1 MSNIKANLKLTY
13 TFSINKLIKDDSGSK
28 KPVGMP
34 LWKSFNKPED
44 CIIKPNDKVL
54 CVMTGKKNNI
64 TVIDCDT
71 HQAYHNLVSEY
82 PILNNTYTVKTSKGF
97 HIYCKYDEK
106 AKTTTNQTLKIDVR
120 NDGGIVFGAGSK
132 TEFNTEYT
140 VDKDLPLVTA
150 PIEVWS
156 KLCLRKATNINKDE
170 PPRVNKISSDIEIP
184 ALCRDI
190 LENIDILFWT
200 DYDDWI
206 RLVWAIKNH
215 FGDAGYKIA
224 KEFSQKCDNF
234 GDGSKFKEVWAT
246 GESGNSW
253 GTIEYYSKLSN
264 PEQHLKIKL
273 IHKPIKPSVLDME
286 VAECLLELIGDEV
299 FLKEGEWYMYDND
312 YELWVLMQCSD
323 DWLKFNNLIYQTAKQ
338 SYTLQVKLE
347 TEKLNNELSQEQF
360 EKKNKLISE
369 YHVIIKEIGKIAK
382 IKTIAECVKMKLA
395 CKKVDVEMDRN
406 PYLFC
411 FLNETIDLKT
421 GNKYTRNK
429 YDYLSLS
436 CGYYYNKPKKSEY
449 DKVCDIINKIFPNP
463 EIKKCYASILF
474 SALTGVRPERFII
487 CNGAGR
493 NGKGLINELLG
504 EVVGGENG
512 YYNKGSTTTLTK
524 DLAQGANPAVANM
537 HMKRVV
543 ISSEPEKGQGLNVE
557 NIKKLTGDNQI
568 NARKLYSSNCMTKLT
583 ATQIMEA
590 NDIPKIDGTIGQAEI
605 SRFIIVPFDSL
616 FLGDVKEPEINDN
629 NVGNKYPVEQSLKFD
644 SFKRTHK
651 QALFEWILNNATK
664 DIYVP
669 DVVKNATE
677 KYLLSCDDIV
687 SFLDD
692 VIEYTEYDINDVDKQ
707 DFVNSKELFELY
719 KESEA
724 YVNKNKAEK
733 RKYNQSAFKNDLR
746 TNQKFAKHY
755 KEHCMTKGK
764 ARDKRSILLG
774 WRLKEEDECEEDPTM

>member
-150 PIEVWS
+150 PVEVWA
-156 KLCLRKATNINKDE
+156 KLCLRKATNINTDE
-170 PPRVNKISSDIEIP
+170 PPRVNKISTDIEIP

-190 LENIDILFWT
+190 LENIDILYWT

-234 GDGSKFKEVWAT
+234 GDSSKFKEVWAT

-312 YELWVLMQCSD
+312 YELWVLMQCGD
-323 DWLKFNNLIYQTAKQ
+323 DWLRFNNLIYQTAKQ

-347 TEKLNNELSQEQF
+347 TEKLTKDLLQEQF

-369 YHVIIKEIGKIAK
+369 YHVIIKEISKIAK
-382 IKTIAECVKMKLA
+382 IKSIAECVKMKLA
-395 CKKVDVEMDRN
+395 CKKVDVEMDKN

-411 FLNETIDLKT
+411 FLNDTINLKT

-436 CGYYYNKPKKSEY
+436 CGYYYNKPKQSEY

-474 SALTGVRPERFII
+474 SALTGVRPEKFII

-504 EVVGGENG
+504 EALGGENG
-512 YYNKGSTTTLTK
+512 YFIKGSTTTLTK

-616 FLGDVKEPEINDN
+616 FLGDVNEPEINDN
-629 NVGNKYPVEQSLKFD
+629 NVGNKYPVIESLKFD
-644 SFKRTHK
+644 SFKKSHK

-707 DFVNSKELFELY
+707 NFVNSKELFELY
-719 KESEA
+719 KASEA